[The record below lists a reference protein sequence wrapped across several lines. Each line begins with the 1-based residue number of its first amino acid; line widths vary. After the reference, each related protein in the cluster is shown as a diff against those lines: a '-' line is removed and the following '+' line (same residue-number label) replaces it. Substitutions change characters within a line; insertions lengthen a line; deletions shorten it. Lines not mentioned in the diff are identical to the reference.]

1 VTAFTVGQLRALI
14 AKLPDDMTVTTAYH
28 VVEASSWPGYF
39 MDGDDVIDVKV
50 TGVPGQPEQ
59 VVMYT
64 ESFYEGVD
72 SL

>member
-1 VTAFTVGQLRALI
+1 MSAFTVGQLRALL
-14 AKLPDDMTVTTAYH
+14 ANLPDDMTVTTAYH
-28 VVEASSWPGYF
+28 VRFYSPGGFFVEA
-39 MDGDDVIDVKV
+39 DDVIDVKV

-64 ESFYEGVD
+64 TSFYEGVE